1 MKHNRGVKGDR
12 ACSSKQLKKKE
23 AAYSRAQSKGKEGKN
38 SDQLLHKQLNTKV
51 SNARRKAK
59 LQTKTKES
67 PSQKT
72 RQQQKLVRN
81 IGGLPNEGKV
91 CLKEP
96 LKDNKGED
104 FLRKPSGSKKEEIA
118 GQEKELQELE
128 EQLTDLQKQLEEK
141 CIQEMALKEQVN
153 VDRQRI
159 IDLQGEL
166 RANEQE
172 MSTMSEQLSYTRG
185 QILEKDGNMATLQKE
200 IATRQQQLTDLQN
213 QLSAKEE
220 EIRMTREQST
230 NFSRQGEIL
239 QRKQQRVRDLQ
250 NKLRTNEQQ
259 IRAMELE
266 INDLREQLEEKDA
279 TLPDEIETGRQQVI
293 DLQSE
298 LRSKDEEIRKGEQQL
313 TDLHEKLEEKDANL
327 VTAQGEARAE
337 HQRVTDLQR
346 QLTTNEQEMR
356 TMEQQMIELREQLE
370 EKDATLQEEI
380 ETGRRQVIDLQSE
393 LRSKDEEIRK
403 GEQQLTDLREKL
415 EEKDANLVTAQGEAR
430 AEHQRVTDLQ
440 RQLTT
445 NEQEMRAIEQQ
456 MIEFREQ
463 LEEKD
468 ALQEEIETGRRQVI
482 DLQSELR
489 SKDEEIRKGEQQLT
503 DLREQLEEKD
513 ASLVT
518 AQGEARAEHQRIA
531 DLRRQL
537 TTNEQQMRTVE
548 QQMIELREQ
557 LGEKD
562 TNVATLQ
569 RMLRAEQQ
577 RVSRLQNQLTINE
590 REMTIMEQRLT
601 DLREEGEHYQLR
613 VEEQHVLR
621 LPGANNEEEN
631 SANNSVCSADWI
643 IDRSEIE
650 IGGKQLGQG
659 GWGRVVEG
667 KYHRCAVAVK
677 QLYESILSP
686 CNRNKFLREMNMASR
701 CRHPCLLQFIGATND
716 EGNPLFVTELMETSL
731 RALIDERHLTDTEVS
746 VICLDVALALNY
758 LHKEKPRKPS
768 IIHRDISSANV
779 LLWRQKDQWRGKVSD
794 YGTVNFTQ
802 HSKTIAP
809 GAPIYSAPE
818 ALSIKQTTKVSPDVI
833 GINYVYRGSN

>member
-1 MKHNRGVKGDR
+1 MKHNRDVKGDR
-12 ACSSKQLKKKE
+12 ACSWKQLKKKE

-38 SDQLLHKQLNTKV
+38 SDQLLHQQLNTKV

-72 RQQQKLVRN
+72 RRQQKLVRN
-81 IGGLPNEGKV
+81 IGALPNEGKV

-96 LKDNKGED
+96 LKDKKGED
-104 FLRKPSGSKKEEIA
+104 FLRTPSGSKKEEID

-128 EQLTDLQKQLEEK
+128 EQLTDLQKRLKEK
-141 CIQEMALKEQVN
+141 CIQEMALREQVN
-153 VDRQRI
+153 VDRHRI
-159 IDLQGEL
+159 TDLQGEL

-172 MSTMSEQLSYTRG
+172 MSTMSEQLSHTRG

-220 EIRMTREQST
+220 EIRMTREQLT

-259 IRAMELE
+259 IRRMELQMT
-266 INDLREQLEEKDA
+266 DLREQLEVKDA
-279 TLPDEIETGRQQVI
+279 TLQEEIAGRQQVI

-298 LRSKDEEIRKGEQQL
+298 LRSKDEEIRTVEQQL
-313 TDLHEKLEEKDANL
+313 TDLREQLEEKDTNL
-327 VTAQGEARAE
+327 VTAQDEARAE
-337 HQRVTDLQR
+337 HKRVTDLQR

-356 TMEQQMIELREQLE
+356 TMEQQMIEFREQLE

-393 LRSKDEEIRK
+393 LRSKDEEIRTV
-403 GEQQLTDLREKL
+403 EQQLT
-415 EEKDANLVTAQGEAR
+415 V
-430 AEHQRVTDLQ
+430 
-440 RQLTT
+440 
-445 NEQEMRAIEQQ
+445 
-456 MIEFREQ
+456 
-463 LEEKD
+463 
-468 ALQEEIETGRRQVI
+468 
-482 DLQSELR
+482 
-489 SKDEEIRKGEQQLT
+489 
-503 DLREQLEEKD
+503 LREQLEEKD

-518 AQGEARAEHQRIA
+518 AQGEARAEHQRVA

-537 TTNEQQMRTVE
+537 TTNEQEMRTVE

-577 RVSRLQNQLTINE
+577 HVSRLQNQLTINE
-590 REMTIMEQRLT
+590 QEMTIMEQRLT
-601 DLREEGEHYQLR
+601 DLREEGEHHQLR

-621 LPGANNEEEN
+621 LQGANDEEEN

-659 GWGRVVEG
+659 GWGSVVEG
-667 KYHRCAVAVK
+667 KYQRCAVAVK

-701 CRHPCLLQFIGATND
+701 CHHPCLLQFIGATND

-731 RALIDERHLTDTEVS
+731 RALLDERQLTDREVS
-746 VICLDVALALNY
+746 VIGLDVALALNY

-794 YGTVNFTQ
+794 YGSVNFTQ
-802 HSKTIAP
+802 QSKTIAP
-809 GAPIYSAPE
+809 GAAIYSAPE
-818 ALSIKQTTKVSPDVI
+818 ALSIKQTAKVSPDVI

>member
-1 MKHNRGVKGDR
+1 M
-12 ACSSKQLKKKE
+12 KKKE
-23 AAYSRAQSKGKEGKN
+23 AAYSRAQSKDKEGKN
-38 SDQLLHKQLNTKV
+38 TDQLLHKQLNTKV
-51 SNARRKAK
+51 SNARRKVK

-72 RQQQKLVRN
+72 RRQQKLVRN
-81 IGGLPNEGKV
+81 IGGLPNKGKV

-118 GQEKELQELE
+118 GEEKELQEFE

-141 CIQEMALKEQVN
+141 RIQEMALREQVN

-159 IDLQGEL
+159 TDLQGEL

-200 IATRQQQLTDLQN
+200 IATRQQQLTDLQS
-213 QLSAKEE
+213 QLSTKEE
-220 EIRMTREQST
+220 EVRMTREQLT

-239 QRKQQRVRDLQ
+239 QKKQQRIRDLR

-259 IRAMELE
+259 IRAMELQMT
-266 INDLREQLEEKDA
+266 DLREQLELKDA
-279 TLPDEIETGRQQVI
+279 TLQEEIEAGRRQVI

-298 LRSKDEEIRKGEQQL
+298 LRSKDEEIRTGEQQL
-313 TDLHEKLEEKDANL
+313 TDLREKLEEKDANL

-337 HQRVTDLQR
+337 HQRVADLQR

-380 ETGRRQVIDLQSE
+380 EAGRQQVIGLQSE
-393 LRSKDEEIRK
+393 LRSKDEEIR
-403 GEQQLTDLREKL
+403 T
-415 EEKDANLVTAQGEAR
+415 V
-430 AEHQRVTDLQ
+430 
-440 RQLTT
+440 
-445 NEQEMRAIEQQ
+445 
-456 MIEFREQ
+456 
-463 LEEKD
+463 
-468 ALQEEIETGRRQVI
+468 
-482 DLQSELR
+482 
-489 SKDEEIRKGEQQLT
+489 EQQLT

-518 AQGEARAEHQRIA
+518 AQGEARAEQQRVA

-537 TTNEQQMRTVE
+537 TTNEQEMRTVE

-569 RMLRAEQQ
+569 RILRAEQQ

-590 REMTIMEQRLT
+590 QEMTIMEQRLT
-601 DLREEGEHYQLR
+601 DLREEGEHHQLR

-621 LPGANNEEEN
+621 LPGANVEEEN
-631 SANNSVCSADWI
+631 SANNSVSSADWI

-659 GWGRVVEG
+659 GWGSVVEG

-818 ALSIKQTTKVSPDVI
+818 ALSIKQTAKVSPDVVI
-833 GINYVYRGSN
+833 GSS